1 MSTGMALGTHAVFA
15 AISMRVAQHTMST
28 NR

>member
-1 MSTGMALGTHAVFA
+1 MSTGIALIRHAVIA
-15 AISMRVAQHTMST
+15 AISTRVAQHTMST